1 MSLLT
6 TISKYFSL
14 VKFAHTVFALPFA
27 LIGFFLGSVDSEARL
42 DFRLFLLVLL
52 CMVLARSAAM
62 GFNRYVDREFDK
74 KNPRTSQREVPAGV
88 LMPGAVLVF
97 VICCTIGFIA
107 TTYFINSLC
116 FYLSPVAMLVVL
128 GYSFTKRFTF
138 LCHFVLGL
146 GLALAPIGAYIAVTG
161 HFALYPVLYSF
172 AVLFWVSGFD
182 IFYALQD
189 IGFDKSQKLKSI
201 PVVLGIKW
209 SLIVSAL
216 LHLLASVIII
226 YTGVQIGF
234 GILYWVG
241 SAVFIGLLIYEHLI
255 VKPSDLSRVNQA
267 FATMNGVASVIFGVF
282 VIAEL
287 LFDRFIK

>member
-6 TISKYFSL
+6 SISKYFSL

-27 LIGFFLGSVDSEARL
+27 LIGFFLGLSDSHAKINL
-42 DFRLFLLVLL
+42 NLFLLVLF

-62 GFNRYVDREFDK
+62 GFNRYADRDFDK
-74 KNPRTSQREVPAGV
+74 KNPRTSRREVPAGIV
-88 LMPGAVLVF
+88 SPGAALAF
-97 VICCTIGFIA
+97 VIFCIFAFIT
-107 TTYFINSLC
+107 TTYFINNLC
-116 FYLSPVAMLVVL
+116 FFLSPVALLVVL
-128 GYSFTKRFTF
+128 GYSFTKRFTP
-138 LCHFVLGL
+138 LCHLVLGL

-189 IGFDKSQKLKSI
+189 IGFDKSQNLKSI

-216 LHLLASVIII
+216 LHLLASAIII
-226 YTGVQIGF
+226 YAGIQIGF
-234 GILYWVG
+234 GILYWIG
-241 SAVFIGLLIYEHLI
+241 ATIFIALLIYEHLI

-267 FATMNGVASVIFGVF
+267 FATMNGVASVIFGIF

-287 LFDRFIK
+287 LLRN